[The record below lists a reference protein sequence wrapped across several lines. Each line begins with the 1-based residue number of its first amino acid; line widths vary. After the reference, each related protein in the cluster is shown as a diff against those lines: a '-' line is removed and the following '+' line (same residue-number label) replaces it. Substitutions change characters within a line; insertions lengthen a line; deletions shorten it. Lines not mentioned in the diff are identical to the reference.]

1 MFESLLYGIVGI
13 VLMIYILLPAYNE
26 EKSID
31 QLFPKIDKI
40 LKGEMKADYH
50 IIVCNDGSSDNTG
63 RKLKEYSKLFPI
75 TVIEHVI
82 NRGLGET
89 SRDLF
94 EKAAEISNNEDI
106 IIRNTK
112 DQLRIYTN
120 EN

>member
-1 MFESLLYGIVGI
+1 
-13 VLMIYILLPAYNE
+13 MIYILLPAYNE

-31 QLFPKIDKI
+31 QLFPKIDRV
-40 LKGEMKADYH
+40 LKGEMNADYH

-106 IIRNTK
+106 IIRMDCDDTHEPSFIPNMIEK
-112 DQLRIYTN
+112 IND
-120 EN
+120 